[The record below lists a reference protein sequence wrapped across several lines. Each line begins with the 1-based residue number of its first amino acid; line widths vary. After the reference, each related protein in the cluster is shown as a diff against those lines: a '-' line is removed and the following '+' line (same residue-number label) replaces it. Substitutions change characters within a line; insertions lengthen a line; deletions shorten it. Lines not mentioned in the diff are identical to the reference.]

1 MRLGIDFGTTRT
13 IVAVADRGNYPVV
26 GFEDLDGDS
35 VDHFPSV
42 AAREGDA
49 LVFGFAALRAA
60 RSGAPMVR
68 SFKRALVA
76 GSLRPDAT
84 LEVGGLAVPLPE
96 VIGGFLGALREALV
110 SSSTMADVLTGADP
124 LEVMVAVPAHAHTAQ
139 RLLTLD
145 AFAAAGFSVA
155 GLVNEPSAAAFEYTH
170 RQARTVN
177 ARRSRVVVYDLG
189 GGTFDASLV
198 QVADLVH
205 EVEASVGINRLGGDD
220 FDEVL
225 AECAIHAAGG
235 PVLDTAQRVALL
247 EDARAGKESLSPQS
261 RRIPLRV
268 AGRDVSVEVDDFY
281 RAAAP
286 LVADTVDAL
295 TPLIGRPDAAGLEA
309 SQVASLYL
317 VGGASELPLVARELR
332 ERFGRRVRRSP
343 HAAASTAIG
352 LAIAAD
358 PDSGFTLTDRLSRG
372 FGVFRDRDGGATF
385 AFDPLIGRDHRTS
398 LDVDVTVTRRYRAAH
413 NVGVFRFVEHSRL
426 GPGGEPTGDVLPLE
440 PLYFPFDA
448 ALRDGRDLSGVPVV
462 RSGEGPLV
470 TEEYRID
477 RSGAIEARIT
487 DLESGFSVSRRL
499 GAES

>member
-26 GFEDLDGDS
+26 GFDDPDGDS
-35 VDHFPSV
+35 VDYFPSV
-42 AAREGDA
+42 AARVGDHI
-49 LVFGFAALRAA
+49 VYGFAALEAA
-60 RSGAPMVR
+60 RDGAPLVR
-68 SFKRALVA
+68 SFKRALAA
-76 GSLRPDAT
+76 GSLHPDASVD
-84 LEVGGLAVPLPE
+84 LGGRNVRLSVLVA
-96 VIGGFLGALREALV
+96 GFLTALRDALV
-110 SSSTMADVLTGADP
+110 TSSTMSDVLSDEEP
-124 LEVMVAVPAHAHTAQ
+124 LEAMVAVPAHAHTAQ

-155 GLVNEPSAAAFEYTH
+155 GLENEPSAAAFEYTH
-170 RQARTVN
+170 RQARTLN

-198 QVADLVH
+198 QVTDLVH

-220 FDEVL
+220 FDAAL
-225 AECAIHAAGG
+225 ARCAMSVAGD
-235 PVLDTAQRVALL
+235 PVLTPDQEAALL
-247 EDARAGKESLSPQS
+247 EDARAGKETLSPQS

-268 AGRDVSVEVDDFY
+268 AGKDVSVGVDAFY
-281 RAAAP
+281 EAAAP
-286 LVADTVDAL
+286 LVRETVDAL
-295 TPLIGRPDAAGLEA
+295 VPLLGSADATGLEA

-372 FGVFRDRDGGATF
+372 FGVFRDRDGGATL
-385 AFDPLIGRDHRTS
+385 AFDPLIGRDLRTS
-398 LDVDVTVTRRYRAAH
+398 VDVDVSVTRRYRAAH

-426 GPGGEPTGDVLPLE
+426 GGAGEPTGDVLPLA

-448 ALRDGRDLSGVPVV
+448 SLRDGRDLSDVSVV
-462 RSGEGPLV
+462 RTGDGPLIS
-470 TEEYRID
+470 EEYRVD

-487 DLESGFSVSRRL
+487 DLDTGFTVVRRL
-499 GAES
+499 GAGE